1 MKYDIKLSVIRP
13 DITGLK
19 FSIDSPRTCSYFK
32 SNCSA
37 IHLSGWLL
45 YKGCQNNIYIVKN
58 GEKLILDYNTPRLDV
73 VRHFNGNVSDTMCGF
88 SYAITS
94 LESFSIGTT
103 INNVDYVIARVDI
116 TPPQKVLFGHNG
128 YLFLDHDTNQSKE
141 QFIGIKKIT
150 NDDISVWKNYLDFIR
165 KYMNDQRI
173 EYVFCLAPAKEN
185 VLSSYYPFKKSP
197 ETPVEQLLSI
207 CTDIVYPLDIL
218 RDIGDSSYSK
228 VDTHWSDFAAL
239 QVAKYIDNI
248 LNKNNTVLDNS
259 IFPFYIKRSY
269 GDLGIKTTPPIS
281 QDILKADFSGID
293 NYIVYDNGVNNRGWV
308 RVFENN
314 RKIDDSVVVFFGDS
328 YSINMLP
335 YFVNKYKRVI
345 HVFSGASVD
354 LDVVA
359 HEKPSKIIIQVASRF
374 IVKPPKNNFCFTS
387 EIVRKIYKKKINNFE
402 YNSCPSLLF
411 YYEKMSKLYNTE
423 SAPS

>member
-1 MKYDIKLSVIRP
+1 
-13 DITGLK
+13 
-19 FSIDSPRTCSYFK
+19 
-32 SNCSA
+32 
-37 IHLSGWLL
+37 
-45 YKGCQNNIYIVKN
+45 
-58 GEKLILDYNTPRLDV
+58 LDYNTPRLDV

-314 RKIDDSVVVFFGDS
+314 RKIDDSV
-328 YSINMLP
+328 
-335 YFVNKYKRVI
+335 
-345 HVFSGASVD
+345 
-354 LDVVA
+354 
-359 HEKPSKIIIQVASRF
+359 
-374 IVKPPKNNFCFTS
+374 
-387 EIVRKIYKKKINNFE
+387 
-402 YNSCPSLLF
+402 
-411 YYEKMSKLYNTE
+411 
-423 SAPS
+423 